1 MADRQQGLQRC
12 AQARQFLKS
21 AKAMKGSKAL
31 VDKAI
36 DTYQLVLQE
45 HGQELPEPYFGLAY
59 IAYAAGKPDLSLS
72 FLQAGLRLAPDDQ
85 KMRQLLA
92 RSRRAA
98 EKQAQHRALQAK
110 TKVQAQ
116 TEQSEQSQTV
126 DGPPPNE
133 IVSDL
138 GSESSGKLN
147 RGPEVVM
154 LQRVLQKMGH
164 SVMVSGVFDRPTY
177 AAVRSLQSLYKL
189 PVTGLVD
196 AATREQINPVVKVVL
211 AELVALEQMLEIVA
225 NYTQKQGQ
233 ELSGFQKQMSTELL
247 ELLLSLVQD
256 FPQEQEDAREKPVN
270 DFLPREMLVSRLGNM
285 GQMGIVS
292 KGLEVQRLQQILT
305 RLDFPVKINAQFDLQ
320 TFSELSRFQLE
331 HKLPVNGIVEAETR
345 QKLNEY
351 LQVIFDE
358 EAAEESILDVV
369 RLFQAELGLSY
380 WASIEAQRG
389 DLTGLLMRLLKY
401 GRLQDIPESIG
412 HYFRLSQELGPSNRQ
427 GKVSQGREVR
437 LLQQVLKK
445 MGYDK
450 VEINGTY
457 DDPTYSA
464 VRSFQISKKLAMTGM
479 VDDKVRAELN
489 ALILS
494 VLAQSDEQ
502 T

>member
-36 DTYQLVLQE
+36 DMYQLVLQE
-45 HGQELPEPYFGLAY
+45 HGQELSEPYFGLAY
-59 IAYAAGKPDLSLS
+59 IAFAAGKPDLSLR

-85 KMRQLLA
+85 KMRQLLGRA
-92 RSRRAA
+92 RRAT
-98 EKQAQHRALQAK
+98 EKQVQQRAIQAQS
-110 TKVQAQ
+110 KVQTQVEEEA
-116 TEQSEQSQTV
+116 V
-126 DGPPPNE
+126 AAGPPPNK

-138 GSESSGKLN
+138 GSDSSGKLS

-164 SVMVSGVFDRPTY
+164 SVMVSGIFDRPTY
-177 AAVRSLQSLYKL
+177 AAVRALQSLYKL
-189 PVTGLVD
+189 PVTGIVD
-196 AATREQINPVVKVVL
+196 AGTREQINPIVKVVL
-211 AELVALEQMLEIVA
+211 AELIALEQMLDIVTD
-225 NYTQKQGQ
+225 YTHKQGQ

-256 FPQEQEDAREKPVN
+256 FPQEQEEAVEKPANTFLAREP
-270 DFLPREMLVSRLGNM
+270 LVSRLGNM

-292 KGLEVQRLQQILT
+292 KGLEVQRLQQVLS

-331 HKLPVNGIVEAETR
+331 HKFPVNGIVETATR

-358 EAAEESILDVV
+358 EAAEEAILEVV
-369 RLFQAELGLSY
+369 RLFQAELGLCF
-380 WASIEAQRG
+380 WPSIEAQRS

-412 HYFRLSQELGPSNRQ
+412 HYFRLSQELGPSNRP

-450 VEINGTY
+450 VEINGGY
-457 DDPTYSA
+457 DDSTYSA
-464 VRSFQISKKLAMTGM
+464 VRSFQISKKLAMTGV
-479 VDDKVRAELN
+479 VDEKVREELN

-494 VLAQSDEQ
+494 LLSQSDEQ
-502 T
+502 I